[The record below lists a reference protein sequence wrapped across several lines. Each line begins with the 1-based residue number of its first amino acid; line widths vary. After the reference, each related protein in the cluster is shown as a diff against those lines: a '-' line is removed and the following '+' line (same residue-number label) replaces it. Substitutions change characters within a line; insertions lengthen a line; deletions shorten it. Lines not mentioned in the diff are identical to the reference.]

1 MSRRSPRSIADRLWE
16 VRELSTVVILL
27 VEIVFFGWYLWP
39 EGNRPHPFLNL
50 PNAVLILKYSSIYG
64 IAAVGAGT
72 AVADANSNGRA
83 KPVAAVSA
91 TPATVVMGAAP
102 APGHYETINGVS
114 TWVPASVTVT
124 PGVNYDHDADGVLNH
139 TDRYPND
146 PSRS

>member
-1 MSRRSPRSIADRLWE
+1 MKRNKIIAGLAVAGSLFAMSGAANAIAPLA
-16 VRELSTVVILL
+16 VI
-27 VEIVFFGWYLWP
+27 
-39 EGNRPHPFLNL
+39 
-50 PNAVLILKYSSIYG
+50 G

>member
-1 MSRRSPRSIADRLWE
+1 MKRNKIIASLAVAGSLFAMSGAANAIAPLA
-16 VRELSTVVILL
+16 VV
-27 VEIVFFGWYLWP
+27 
-39 EGNRPHPFLNL
+39 
-50 PNAVLILKYSSIYG
+50 G
-64 IAAVGAGT
+64 IAAIGAGT

-83 KPVAAVSA
+83 RPAAAVSA

-139 TDRYPND
+139 ADRYPND